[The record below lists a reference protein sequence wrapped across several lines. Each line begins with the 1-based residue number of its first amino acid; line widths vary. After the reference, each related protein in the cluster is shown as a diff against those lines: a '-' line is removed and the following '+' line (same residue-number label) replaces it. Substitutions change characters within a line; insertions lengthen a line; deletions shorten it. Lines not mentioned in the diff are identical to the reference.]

1 MTTKMNGVSKE
12 FQRRQLQKRAANADG
27 HLATLRPPRLL
38 PSYGWEAFGQL
49 VVQWRV
55 ERGLSSHELADDA
68 GMSIEVIRTIESG
81 AGMPSARYLLT
92 LGELMELSV
101 EKLLQLVGLVI
112 QSFLQPFDEAVQG
125 CAQLNENILK
135 GRGSHRY
142 VIASRMQLCLNIIR
156 TMGIGNATINSVAQ
170 MHEKGFGRPCWL
182 KI

>member
-27 HLATLRPPRLL
+27 HLATLRPPRLS

-101 EKLLQLVGLVI
+101 EKLLRLVGLVRTTSDDGLL
-112 QSFLQPFDEAVQG
+112 QAALQFLVSTSQ
-125 CAQLNENILK
+125 
-135 GRGSHRY
+135 
-142 VIASRMQLCLNIIR
+142 ASPESTPARV
-156 TMGIGNATINSVAQ
+156 ATERFRQHLRSDS
-170 MHEKGFGRPCWL
+170 
-182 KI
+182 